1 MNLHEEF
8 YAFRDK
14 VWRELERQVH
24 EGTQTHGEFPIC
36 IGDYSLPPNG
46 LREHS
51 VGLTDTTSI
60 HIIGIQPDPDY
71 AIFPPKESERDI
83 HVTTNRI
90 TVLIQKWSPEDK
102 KNYTFELNVEPD
114 ILDLQT
120 LSTYLS
126 GGWSCYTNQ

>member
-14 VWRELERQVH
+14 VWKELERQVK
-24 EGTQTHGEFPIC
+24 EGTNISGEFPIC
-36 IGDYSLPPNG
+36 VGEYSLPPNG
-46 LREHS
+46 LRTHS
-51 VGLTDTTSI
+51 VGLTDCTAISI
-60 HIIGIQPDPDY
+60 EGIIANEDY
-71 AIFPPKESERDI
+71 AIFPPKENEKDI

-90 TVLIQKWSPEDK
+90 TVIVNNWSPEDK
-102 KNYTFELNVEPD
+102 RFYQFELDVEPD

-126 GGWSCYTNQ
+126 GGWSCYTK